1 MYLEHF
7 GLLEAPFSIA
17 PDPRYLYM
25 SERHR
30 EALAHLLYGMETD
43 GAFILLTG
51 DVGTGKT
58 TVSRCLLEQ
67 VPDDTNLAL
76 VLNPKL
82 TSIELLQVI
91 CDELRISYDNDN
103 LSVKLL
109 VDYINRN
116 LLGAHAQGKK
126 TVVLIEEAQ
135 NLDLDV
141 LEQLRLLTN
150 LETNERKLLQVI
162 LLGQPEFLDVLDLPE
177 LSQLAQRIT
186 ARFHLGPLKYN
197 EVEEYVAHRLAIAGC
212 RRSLFGHGVI
222 KQLYN
227 YSGGVPRLINVICDR
242 ALLGCYVQNRHQID
256 KSTLVSAAQEVLG
269 KNKSAAI
276 KAKFTKP
283 VFKYSAMAI
292 IALMIVSAVL
302 YLSVFQSATQTGE
315 NAANSLSSELSSEQ
329 KKLVDDKSQQT
340 EKRSVILS
348 AKQGSEVVAENE
360 LMTESNL
367 TESSQQVSEQTT
379 GAENTSAVINELQAA
394 SESPDAEGDL
404 KIQKSIRWPDSIQRL
419 RSNLKSYQSLF
430 QRWQLEYDIL
440 VNGTPCFFAQTKGLA
455 CVHEQSAME
464 GLRKFNRP
472 AVLTLYD
479 DSNRRQYV
487 TLLEVHENAVTL
499 AIAGETQIIPLQQLL
514 FYWKGEF
521 SLLWRP
527 PPGYE
532 DLIRPG
538 NAGKAVSW
546 LSAKMN
552 EINHR
557 PDSKQHSY
565 YDKELV
571 EQVKAFQL
579 DSGLTNDGVVGV
591 KTLVQINQV
600 TTEKTPL
607 LENR

>member
-91 CDELRISYDNDN
+91 CDELRISYDKSD
-103 LSVKLL
+103 LSVKAL

-162 LLGQPEFLDVLDLPE
+162 LLGQPEFLDVLDRPE

-212 RRSLFGHGVI
+212 RRALFLHGVI
-222 KQLYN
+222 RQLYN

-242 ALLGCYVQNRHQID
+242 ALLGCYVQNRHQVD
-256 KSTLVSAAQEVLG
+256 KPTLINAAQEVLG
-269 KNKSAAI
+269 KNKAASVKTAFSPAKFKFLALAFTVLLLVFSAIYFVPFQIEIKTSDSLAEDEISAA
-276 KAKFTKP
+276 AKD
-283 VFKYSAMAI
+283 V
-292 IALMIVSAVL
+292 IALVKPEAVESDPLKERQYKIDAVVGDEALASSSVDSAAQAETVTPVDSL
-302 YLSVFQSATQTGE
+302 NQNQQIALSP
-315 NAANSLSSELSSEQ
+315 
-329 KKLVDDKSQQT
+329 
-340 EKRSVILS
+340 
-348 AKQGSEVVAENE
+348 
-360 LMTESNL
+360 
-367 TESSQQVSEQTT
+367 
-379 GAENTSAVINELQAA
+379 A
-394 SESPDAEGDL
+394 SP
-404 KIQKSIRWPDSIQRL
+404 IQNHIQWPDSIQRL

-430 QRWQLEYDIL
+430 ESWHLDYDIL
-440 VNGTPCFFAQTKGLA
+440 VNGTPCFFAQTRGLA
-455 CVHEQSAME
+455 CVHEQTGID
-464 GLRKFNRP
+464 GLRRYNRP
-472 AVLTLYD
+472 AVLTLFD
-479 DSNRRQYV
+479 DSNQRQYV
-487 TLLEVHENAVTL
+487 TLIKLNENSVE
-499 AIAGETQIIPLQQLL
+499 IVIGGVKQRVSVEQLL

-521 SLLWRP
+521 SLLWRM

-532 DLIRPG
+532 NLIRPG
-538 NAGKAVSW
+538 SGGKVVSW
-546 LSAKMN
+546 LSEKIN
-552 EINHR
+552 EINQQPNSR
-557 PDSKQHSY
+557 RHSY

-571 EQVKAFQL
+571 KRVKAFQL
-579 DSGLTNDGVVGV
+579 SVGLSDDGVVGL
-591 KTLVQINQV
+591 KTLIYINQA
-600 TTEKTPL
+600 TFSDTPL
-607 LENR
+607 LESS